1 MGTIGIREGSAGS
14 PLRGATRERAI
25 LDAVAELLIE
35 VGYERLT
42 MDVIA
47 TRARASKATIYRRWP
62 GKAELV
68 SELLKRHAERDVATI
83 PDTGS
88 LRGDLLAAVD
98 SISAAIT
105 GDAGPSLLGLIEA
118 IRADVSLREQVRA
131 QIGRSSR
138 KVGDVLLDRAR
149 ARGQELRPVQG
160 QLVLDLAVAQ
170 LLMRA
175 LFRGNQS
182 EAAFRRELV
191 DEILLPLLTG
201 TFPSVTSPSPHPT
214 TSCGVATNYQGDRYM
229 PQNAQISES
238 GAEIIDASHASSEV
252 VQLVTATFA
261 AKSSRDVDRTMG
273 FFSPAQLVYTDTTIG
288 ETYRNWS
295 EQRGAFD
302 RFMTTMW
309 GEGTRSYPTRVVGDH
324 HSAIVVFVDSPEMFG
339 REVRIM
345 AAIDFDDDG
354 KITRQV
360 DYWDG
365 RQFGVAALEQ
375 HRYPADQIP
384 DEFGE
389 LATGEH
395 AHPQLQQAALSFHRA
410 LADGNAAAAAEL
422 LTADAVF
429 EDLTLRTTIVGAIA
443 IGGYLDRAI
452 ASLPYGS
459 GSKLRHTVGSKQGG
473 GYEWTGFGPVKNGV
487 TALELDLQD
496 RISRV
501 TAMWDASRIDTATI
515 TALIGQTVEQ

>member
-1 MGTIGIREGSAGS
+1 
-14 PLRGATRERAI
+14 
-25 LDAVAELLIE
+25 
-35 VGYERLT
+35 
-42 MDVIA
+42 
-47 TRARASKATIYRRWP
+47 
-62 GKAELV
+62 
-68 SELLKRHAERDVATI
+68 
-83 PDTGS
+83 
-88 LRGDLLAAVD
+88 
-98 SISAAIT
+98 
-105 GDAGPSLLGLIEA
+105 
-118 IRADVSLREQVRA
+118 
-131 QIGRSSR
+131 
-138 KVGDVLLDRAR
+138 
-149 ARGQELRPVQG
+149 
-160 QLVLDLAVAQ
+160 
-170 LLMRA
+170 
-175 LFRGNQS
+175 
-182 EAAFRRELV
+182 
-191 DEILLPLLTG
+191 
-201 TFPSVTSPSPHPT
+201 
-214 TSCGVATNYQGDRYM
+214 M
-229 PQNAQISES
+229 PQHAKISES
-238 GAEIIDASHASSEV
+238 DADTIDASHASAEV
-252 VQLVTATFA
+252 VQLVTSTFA

-273 FFSPAQLVYTDTTIG
+273 FFSPVHLVYTDTTIG

-395 AHPQLQQAALSFHRA
+395 AHPQLQQAALSLSRA
-410 LADGNAAAAAEL
+410 LADGDAAAAAAAEL

-429 EDLTLRTTIVGAIA
+429 EDLTLRTTVVGAIA
-443 IGGYLDRAI
+443 IGGYLERAI

-459 GSKLRHTVGSKQGG
+459 GGKLRHAVGSEQGG
-473 GYEWTGFGPVKNGV
+473 GYEWTGSGPVKNGV
-487 TALELDLQD
+487 TALELDPQG

-515 TALIGQTVEQ
+515 TALVGRTIEQ